1 VFTASSE
8 LYAKHIIEKIDP
20 RHRIQQIFNKNST
33 MNTKNGFIVKDL
45 RIFRNRELKNMII
58 VDNLS
63 HSFSFQIENGI
74 PLLEWQ
80 SDRNDME
87 LRYLYK
93 YLKKAHLYNDVR
105 DLNREVL
112 KLNELGELKIEEL
125 GL

>member
-1 VFTASSE
+1 
-8 LYAKHIIEKIDP
+8 
-20 RHRIQQIFNKNST
+20 